1 MGCVEKP
8 DGTKCP
14 DTSDKSCAPWQLT
27 KSNDNC
33 FIDSVVEENLA
44 IGGADLNFFKLL
56 GVHEQGQ
63 LVDLVGNGDAI
74 SGGDVSGFPA
84 SNAFDVFVSTWRSSQ
99 TGPDVIATSFIGY
112 DFGEIK
118 MDTNR
123 LRYGIDT
130 FVKHD
135 ISTIKIKQGDNQ
147 ENRATRIRVERSSDG
162 VQWYGAS
169 IITVPDDNALN
180 TVSFNHTVPSRYWRF
195 RPIDFNGSAGD
206 RWIVQAIE
214 LMDYDATSINDIED
228 NIWLENRDRDYA
240 TESVTLKGM
249 YDLIDI
255 QTELSR
261 FGIELP
267 SQQYYIHISFSSAV
281 SILGRPVV
289 IGDIIEVPSEVQ
301 YSATMEPI
309 KKYLEVTDVGWSTDG
324 YTPGWQPTMQRV
336 IAQPM
341 LASQETQDIFGGLAP
356 TIDSM
361 GLTDM
366 DDGASSVFQDIS
378 NASQTIAAEGNTA
391 TPEKGRDNTE
401 IHAFSQEELDAAAE
415 QGLPNLNKIGVN
427 STGLYVEDAM
437 PPNEAEYTQ
446 SDSLPESPTDG
457 DYHRLT
463 YTGISQDIPARLF
476 RYSIAKGRWIY
487 METDRR
493 AQYDKTKP
501 VLQEFLSSSTSK
513 PLNQVEK

>member
-1 MGCVEKP
+1 
-8 DGTKCP
+8 
-14 DTSDKSCAPWQLT
+14 
-27 KSNDNC
+27 
-33 FIDSVVEENLA
+33 
-44 IGGADLNFFKLL
+44 LL

-63 LVDLVGNGDAI
+63 LVDLVGNGTAI

-84 SNAFDVFVSTWRSSQ
+84 SNAFTVYADTWRSAE
-99 TGPDVIATSFIGY
+99 TGTDVISSAYVGY

-118 MDTNR
+118 MDNNR
-123 LRYGIDT
+123 LRYGVDT

-147 ENRATRIRVERSSDG
+147 ENRATRIRVERSNDG

-169 IITVPDDNALN
+169 ILTLPDDNALN
-180 TVSFNHTVPSRYWRF
+180 TISFNHTVPSRWWRF

-206 RWIVQAIE
+206 RWIVAAIE
-214 LMDYDATSINDIED
+214 MMDYDATTIDDIQD
-228 NIWLENRDRDYA
+228 NIWFENRDRDYA
-240 TESVTLKGM
+240 TESVVLKAA

-267 SQQYYIHISFSSAV
+267 SQQYYMQISFSSAV
-281 SILGRPVV
+281 SVLGRPVV
-289 IGDIIEVPSEVQ
+289 IGDIFEVPSETQ
-301 YSATMEPI
+301 YSANMEPI
-309 KKYLEVTDVGWSTDG
+309 KKYLEVTDVGWSTEG
-324 YTPGWQPTMQRV
+324 YTPGWTPTIQRV

-356 TIDSM
+356 TVDDM
-361 GLTDM
+361 GLTDL
-366 DDGASSVFQDIS
+366 DDGDHPIFQDIS
-378 NASQTIAAEGNTA
+378 NVSQTIEAEANTD

-401 IHAFSQEELDAAAE
+401 VHAFSQEELDAAAD

-437 PPNEAEYTQ
+437 PPNAAEYTQ
-446 SDSLPESPTDG
+446 GDELPSEPADG
-457 DYHRLT
+457 AYHRLT

-476 RYSIAKGRWIY
+476 RFSLAKNRWIY
-487 METDRR
+487 LETDRR
-493 AQYDKTKP
+493 SQYDKTRP
-501 VLQEFLSSSTSK
+501 VLQEFLSSSGAT
-513 PLNQVEK
+513 PLSEVEK